1 MLCYIGMKFI
11 TRIMDNLFRS
21 KNLPPHLGRWK
32 IENCNEKMNKKID
45 LSNED
50 HCGPCGQYSSNQIR
64 LLQKI
69 KVVDVPKKK

>member
-1 MLCYIGMKFI
+1 
-11 TRIMDNLFRS
+11 MDNLFRS

-32 IENCNEKMNKKID
+32 IENCYEKMNKKID

-69 KVVDVPKKK
+69 HVPDVEKTKK